1 MTRKTAKEMNKPA
14 GVASADLEENGV
26 PVSEKGAENF
36 SATSSK
42 QRGEMAAPVDTNA
55 KPTSAAGRA
64 TNGASVSNEVADSR
78 DSRLDRLER
87 SLDKVIAFLSETHVD
102 DESDPSDW
110 SGEGQDGDCQDGVA
124 LADPPREGA
133 DAMEDGEL
141 AEPPPKKPKQS
152 TLFADIAR
160 DLKLEELPAPSLS
173 EDLATMVRK
182 CACEKPSEEAAKL
195 LQDKAAELAVPRV
208 EDLVWDQLDMQTRTR
223 DAALQGLQQSL
234 LRGLTAVAQAMDA
247 IVAIDEE
254 RHFESEVR
262 TLSDAIRFIGA
273 TNVDL
278 CIKRRELIKPAL
290 NSEFKRICSA
300 TAPITDNLFGDN
312 LPQQVKDIVEM
323 NRLKHKLA
331 PSVRAP
337 PRTGAGR
344 GVSPR
349 GWGSFRDFRGSWRGG
364 RGLARL
370 PRFAGNYGFSRPS
383 QDYWN
388 QKSSFA
394 STSKNGESVHQRNK
408 NSKALIRWALTKQRQ
423 LAALM
428 FVNKRSV
435 SLNFR

>member
-1 MTRKTAKEMNKPA
+1 MTRKTAKEATKPA

-26 PVSEKGAENF
+26 PVSEKGAENLIT
-36 SATSSK
+36 ASSK
-42 QRGEMAAPVDTNA
+42 QRGEMAAPTDANA

-64 TNGASVSNEVADSR
+64 SNGASVSNDVAESR

-87 SLDKVIAFLSETHVD
+87 SLDKVIAFLSEGQVD
-102 DESDPSDW
+102 DESDPSDR
-110 SGEGQDGDCQDGVA
+110 SGEGQDGDCQDGGA
-124 LADPPREGA
+124 LMDPPREGA
-133 DAMEDGEL
+133 DATEDGEL
-141 AEPPPKKPKQS
+141 VEPPPKKPKQS

-160 DLKLEELPAPSLS
+160 DLKLEESPAPSLS

-182 CACEKPSEEAAKL
+182 CAREKPSEEAAKL
-195 LQDKAAELAVPRV
+195 LQDKAAEYGVPGNCTELAVPRV

-223 DAALQGLQQSL
+223 DAALQGLQQRL

-247 IVAIDEE
+247 IVAKDEE
-254 RHFESEVR
+254 RHYESEVR

-300 TAPITDNLFGDN
+300 STPITDNLFGDN
-312 LPQQVKDIVEM
+312 LPQQVKDIVET

-331 PSVRAP
+331 PSARAS
-337 PRTGAGR
+337 PRAGAGR

-349 GWGSFRDFRGSWRGG
+349 GRGSFRDFRGSWRGG

-383 QDYWN
+383 QDYWS
-388 QKSSFA
+388 QKSSFP

-408 NSKALIRWALTKQRQ
+408 SGK
-423 LAALM
+423 
-428 FVNKRSV
+428 S
-435 SLNFR
+435 

>member
-1 MTRKTAKEMNKPA
+1 MTRKTAKEVNKPA

-36 SATSSK
+36 SAASSK
-42 QRGEMAAPVDTNA
+42 HRGEMAAPADTNA

-87 SLDKVIAFLSETHVD
+87 RLDKVIAFLSEGHVD
-102 DESDPSDW
+102 DENHPSDR

-141 AEPPPKKPKQS
+141 AEPPPKKLKQS

-160 DLKLEELPAPSLS
+160 DLKLEESL
-173 EDLATMVRK
+173 
-182 CACEKPSEEAAKL
+182 AKL
-195 LQDKAAELAVPRV
+195 LQDKAAEYGVPGKCTELAIPRV

-223 DAALQGLQQSL
+223 DAALQGLQQRL

-247 IVAIDEE
+247 IMAKDEE

-290 NSEFKRICSA
+290 NSEFKCICSA
-300 TAPITDNLFGDN
+300 TAPITDNVFGDN
-312 LPQQVKDIVEM
+312 LPQQVKDIVET

-331 PSVRAP
+331 PSARAP
-337 PRTGAGR
+337 PRAGAAR
-344 GVSPR
+344 EVSPR
-349 GWGSFRDFRGSWRGG
+349 GRRSFRGSLRGG
-364 RGLARL
+364 RSLARL
-370 PRFAGNYGFSRPS
+370 ARFAGNYGFSRPS

-394 STSKNGESVHQRNK
+394 NTSKNGDSVHQRNN
-408 NSKALIRWALTKQRQ
+408 NSK
-423 LAALM
+423 
-428 FVNKRSV
+428 V
-435 SLNFR
+435 